1 MSAWIQKL
9 AHFKVLLDIK
19 SKEHKS
25 SPKKVRSNLRSLAQD
40 ASTVQPRMLFELAL
54 AQPELAALADD
65 VVAFKQFT
73 VYDTIQHNLV
83 ELLILEGEDH
93 LENM

>member
-9 AHFKVLLDIK
+9 DQFKTLLDTK

-25 SPKKVRSNLRSLAQD
+25 SVKKVKANLRSLAQD
-40 ASTVQPRMLFELAL
+40 ASSVQPRKLFELAL
-54 AQPELAALADD
+54 AQPKLAALPDD
-65 VVAFKQFT
+65 VVALKQFT
-73 VYDTIQHNLV
+73 IYDTIQYNLV